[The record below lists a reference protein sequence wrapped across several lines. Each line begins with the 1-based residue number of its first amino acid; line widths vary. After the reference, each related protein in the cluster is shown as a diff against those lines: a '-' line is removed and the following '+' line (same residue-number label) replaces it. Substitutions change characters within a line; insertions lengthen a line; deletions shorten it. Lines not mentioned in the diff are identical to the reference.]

1 MTGLRPE
8 PGGAGRRPGQEEYQV
23 EDQVDRGVVGR
34 GVVGRAVR
42 ADRVVDS
49 GHGDRVVGVTGR

>member
-23 EDQVDRGVVGR
+23 EDQVDG